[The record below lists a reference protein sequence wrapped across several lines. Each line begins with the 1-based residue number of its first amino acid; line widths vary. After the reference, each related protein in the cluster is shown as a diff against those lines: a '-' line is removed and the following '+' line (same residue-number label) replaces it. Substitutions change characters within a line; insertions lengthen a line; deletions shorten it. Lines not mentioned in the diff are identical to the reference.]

1 MGQMELTTDLK
12 GVSEPNKSLF
22 EFIEIIGV
30 GGYGNVWKVKYK
42 KTKQILALK
51 ELSKKILLES
61 NLISSTFK
69 ERDILCSL
77 YSPYITNLYCTF
89 QDKYNLYIV
98 LDYLPGKD
106 LRDKMTKKKKCDF
119 TENQIQFLAANIIL
133 GLEYIH
139 SEGII
144 HRDIKPENLV
154 FDSKGYIR
162 IGDFGISV
170 HDDGK
175 YYPPAGT
182 PGYLAPESIMN
193 KYKFSKT
200 ADYFSLG
207 IILYEIVM
215 NKRPFSGTEISSLI
229 DEFNNKV
236 INLNAKDVNGKYNDN
251 LIDFINKMLI
261 IDPKERIGY
270 NNIDEIKKHKFFNTI
285 DWKHLYHKTIR
296 SPFIE
301 DKKELKKLESFSE
314 INMEECLSDELQ
326 NKFANFTMLHKINF
340 SKPFL
345 YQKGIKNPSAKVS
358 DSNISTALKNTKINK
373 KVTFP
378 KLFFNNNQKKPQEDD
393 SFEFEIKKTKSN
405 NYERISSYRSNNV
418 GEKIKKELELNKKF
432 DVQKK

>member
-1 MGQMELTTDLK
+1 MGQMELTTALK

-51 ELSKKILLES
+51 ELSKRILLES

-69 ERDILCSL
+69 ERDILSSL

-106 LRDKMTKKKKCDF
+106 LREKMRKKKKCDF
-119 TENQIQFLAANIIL
+119 TENQIKFLSSNIIL

-162 IGDFGISV
+162 IGDFGLSV
-170 HDDGK
+170 HNDGK
-175 YYPPAGT
+175 YYAPAGT
-182 PGYLAPESIMN
+182 PGYIAPESIMN
-193 KYKFSKT
+193 KYKFSNT
-200 ADYFSLG
+200 ADFFSLG
-207 IILYEIVM
+207 IILYEIIM
-215 NKRPFSGTEISSLI
+215 NKRPFSGNDISSLI
-229 DEFNNKV
+229 DEFNCKT
-236 INLNAKDVNGKYNDN
+236 IHLSSKDFNGKYSEK
-251 LIDFINKMLI
+251 LIDFINKILV

-270 NNIDEIKKHKFFNTI
+270 NNIDEIKNHKFFEGV
-285 DWKHLYHKTIR
+285 DWKHLYHKTTR

-301 DKKELKKLESFSE
+301 DKKE
-314 INMEECLSDELQ
+314 INTKEFISDVNIDECISDELQ
-326 NKFANFTMLHKINF
+326 K
-340 SKPFL
+340 
-345 YQKGIKNPSAKVS
+345 KN
-358 DSNISTALKNTKINK
+358 
-373 KVTFP
+373 
-378 KLFFNNNQKKPQEDD
+378 
-393 SFEFEIKKTKSN
+393 
-405 NYERISSYRSNNV
+405 R
-418 GEKIKKELELNKKF
+418 
-432 DVQKK
+432 

>member
-1 MGQMELTTDLK
+1 MGQMELNTALK
-12 GVSEPNKSLF
+12 GVKEPNKSLF

-51 ELSKKILLES
+51 ELSKKILLDS

-69 ERDILCSL
+69 ERDILSSL

-106 LRDKMTKKKKCDF
+106 LREKMRKKKKCDF
-119 TENQIQFLAANIIL
+119 TENQIKFLSSNIIL

-162 IGDFGISV
+162 IGDFGLSV

-182 PGYLAPESIMN
+182 PGYIAPESIMN
-193 KYKFSKT
+193 KYKFSNT
-200 ADYFSLG
+200 ADFFSLG
-207 IILYEIVM
+207 IILYEIIM
-215 NKRPFSGTEISSLI
+215 NKRPFSGNDISSLI
-229 DEFNNKV
+229 DEFNCK
-236 INLNAKDVNGKYNDN
+236 IIHLSSKDFNGKYSEK
-251 LIDFINKMLI
+251 LIDFINKILV

-270 NNIDEIKKHKFFNTI
+270 NNIDEIKNHKFFEDV
-285 DWKHLYHKTIR
+285 DWKHLYHKTTR

-301 DKKELKKLESFSE
+301 DKKE
-314 INMEECLSDELQ
+314 INTKEFISDVNIDECISDELQ
-326 NKFANFTMLHKINF
+326 KKFADFTMLHKINF
-340 SKPFL
+340 SKPLL
-345 YQKGIKNPSAKVS
+345 YQKHIRNQNSRVS
-358 DSNISTALKNTKINK
+358 DSNLSSVMNNPK
-373 KVTFP
+373 KANFP
-378 KLFFNNNQKKPQEDD
+378 KLSFSNIPKPIFLEGI
-393 SFEFEIKKTKSN
+393 SFENKKKK
-405 NYERISSYRSNNV
+405 YEGRFSQRSNTV
-418 GEKIKKELELNKKF
+418 IEKLDKIRKELNPIKNQNKK
-432 DVQKK
+432 K

>member
-1 MGQMELTTDLK
+1 MELNTALK
-12 GVSEPNKSLF
+12 GVKEPNKSLF

-51 ELSKKILLES
+51 ELSKKILLDS

-69 ERDILCSL
+69 ERDILSSL

-106 LRDKMTKKKKCDF
+106 LREKMRKKKKCDF
-119 TENQIQFLAANIIL
+119 TENQIKFLSSNIIL

-162 IGDFGISV
+162 IGDFGLSV

-182 PGYLAPESIMN
+182 PGYIAPESIMN
-193 KYKFSKT
+193 KYKFSNT
-200 ADYFSLG
+200 ADFFSLG
-207 IILYEIVM
+207 IILYEIIM
-215 NKRPFSGTEISSLI
+215 NKRPFSGNDISSLI
-229 DEFNNKV
+229 DEFNCK
-236 INLNAKDVNGKYNDN
+236 IIHLSSKDFNGKYSEK
-251 LIDFINKMLI
+251 LIDFINKILV

-270 NNIDEIKKHKFFNTI
+270 NNIDEIKNHKFFEDV
-285 DWKHLYHKTIR
+285 DWKHLYHKTTR

-301 DKKELKKLESFSE
+301 DKKE
-314 INMEECLSDELQ
+314 INTKEFISDVNIDECISDELQ
-326 NKFANFTMLHKINF
+326 KKFADFTMLHKINF
-340 SKPFL
+340 SKPLL
-345 YQKGIKNPSAKVS
+345 YQKHIRNQNSRVS
-358 DSNISTALKNTKINK
+358 DSNLSSVMNNPK
-373 KVTFP
+373 KANFP
-378 KLFFNNNQKKPQEDD
+378 KLSFSNIPKPIFLEGI
-393 SFEFEIKKTKSN
+393 SFENKKKK
-405 NYERISSYRSNNV
+405 YEGRFSQRSNTV
-418 GEKIKKELELNKKF
+418 IEKLDKIRKELNPIKNQNKK
-432 DVQKK
+432 K

>member
-1 MGQMELTTDLK
+1 MELTTALK

-51 ELSKKILLES
+51 ELSKKILLDS

-69 ERDILCSL
+69 ERDILSSL

-106 LRDKMTKKKKCDF
+106 LREKMRKKKKCDF
-119 TENQIQFLAANIIL
+119 TENQIKFLSSNIIL

-162 IGDFGISV
+162 IGDFGLSV
-170 HDDGK
+170 HNDGK

-182 PGYLAPESIMN
+182 PGYIAPESIMN
-193 KYKFSKT
+193 KYKFSNT
-200 ADYFSLG
+200 ADFFSLG
-207 IILYEIVM
+207 IILYEIIM
-215 NKRPFSGTEISSLI
+215 NKRPFSGNDISSLI
-229 DEFNNKV
+229 DEFNCK
-236 INLNAKDVNGKYNDN
+236 IIHLSSKDFNGKYSEK
-251 LIDFINKMLI
+251 LIDFINKILV

-270 NNIDEIKKHKFFNTI
+270 NNIDEIKNHKFFEGV
-285 DWKHLYHKTIR
+285 DWKHLYHKTTR

-301 DKKELKKLESFSE
+301 DKKE
-314 INMEECLSDELQ
+314 INTKEFISDVNIDECISDELQ
-326 NKFANFTMLHKINF
+326 KKFADFTMLHKINF
-340 SKPFL
+340 SKPLL
-345 YQKGIKNPSAKVS
+345 YQKHIRNQNSRVS
-358 DSNISTALKNTKINK
+358 DSNLSSVMNNPK
-373 KVTFP
+373 KANFP
-378 KLFFNNNQKKPQEDD
+378 KLSFSNIPKPIFLEGI
-393 SFEFEIKKTKSN
+393 SFENKKKK
-405 NYERISSYRSNNV
+405 YEGRFSQRSNTV
-418 GEKIKKELELNKKF
+418 IEKLDKIRKELNPIKNQNKK
-432 DVQKK
+432 K